1 MSSQIQNLSQQFNSL
16 LTKYTDTYQS
26 YITALNTN
34 NTRMTK
40 KYSRELQHINS
51 QLIDINKQI
60 MEVTQNN
67 YKQFAQSKEQIHA
80 HEQTIVSNY
89 NTLTQE
95 RVEIEKMIRQYE
107 TINSVY
113 EDKTIIANS
122 NYYSYIILLFITMFL
137 IILLINFI
145 TKSDQYGGSTYRI
158 AKYIKSI

>member
-1 MSSQIQNLSQQFNSL
+1 MTTQIQNLSQQFNSL

-34 NTRMTK
+34 DTRMIK

-60 MEVTQNN
+60 MEVTQND
-67 YKQFAQSKEQIHA
+67 YKQFTQSKEQIQA
-80 HEQTIVSNY
+80 HEQIIVSNY

-107 TINSVY
+107 TINAAY

-122 NYYSYIILLFITMFL
+122 NYYRYIILLFVTMFL
-137 IILLINFI
+137 IILLINFT

>member
-1 MSSQIQNLSQQFNSL
+1 
-16 LTKYTDTYQS
+16 
-26 YITALNTN
+26 
-34 NTRMTK
+34 MTK
-40 KYSRELQHINS
+40 KYSRELEHINS

-67 YKQFAQSKEQIHA
+67 YKQFTQSKEQIRT

-107 TINSVY
+107 TINAAY

-137 IILLINFI
+137 IILLIHH
-145 TKSDQYGGSTYRI
+145 
-158 AKYIKSI
+158 